1 MTAVLSLLLVQCFF
15 GACDTLWH
23 HEITEQLPRKR
34 AARRELRLHATR
46 EFIYGLVFFGLA
58 WREWRGWWA
67 WALAAVLLIEI
78 LLTLADFLE
87 EDRTRR
93 LPATERVLHTV
104 LAVNYGIWL
113 GVFLPRLGEWS
124 SEATSLPRADY
135 GWLSLLLTVA
145 AGGVM
150 LSALRNLYASLQH
163 SRPPFWLRH
172 PFYLGYDRNP
182 RTFLVTGAT
191 GFIGSAVVRKL
202 LARGDSVIVLTR
214 SADRALERFGPH
226 ARIIESLGQ
235 IEDATRIDGIVNL
248 AGAPILAL
256 PWTRGRRAVLLQS
269 RLWITHGLVRLCSRL
284 RRPPTVLVS
293 GSAIGFYGALAD
305 EECDEGT
312 PAGPKFQ
319 SELCREWEQAALQ
332 AESSGVRVVLMRTGF
347 VLGSG
352 GGALPRLSLPMRL
365 FAGATLSSG
374 RQWVSWIHLD
384 DLVRLIELALDRVT
398 VRGALNATAPHPVR
412 HAQFQRHLATQLR
425 RPLWARVP
433 GRMLR
438 VGLGEMAELLIGGQ
452 CVLPRRSLALG
463 FQFRYPKIEGALAA
477 LFPRDARLRS
487 GRPAQVYFNGRCRVC
502 NAEMSHYAGI
512 AKSESL
518 PICFIDSTR
527 DPESF
532 ARYGLRGDH
541 LERRVY
547 LRDGRG
553 HISSGLDA
561 LLELWRELPRYR
573 WLARVLSAPGL
584 RQIATVFYDLMLAP
598 SLAWSARRRA
608 SSQPR

>member
-23 HEITEQLPRKR
+23 HEITERLPQMRS
-34 AARRELRLHATR
+34 ARRELLLHATR
-46 EFIYGLVFFGLA
+46 EFLYGLVFLGLA
-58 WREWRGWWA
+58 WREWRGLWA
-67 WALAAVLLIEI
+67 WAFAAVLLIEI

-113 GVFLPRLGEWS
+113 GVFLPRLGAWS
-124 SEATSLPRADY
+124 SQATSLPRADY
-135 GWLSLLLTVA
+135 GWLSLLLTAA

-150 LSALRNLYASLQH
+150 LSALRNFYASLQH

-172 PFYLGYDRNP
+172 PFYLGYNGNP

-191 GFIGSAVVRKL
+191 GFIGTAVVRRL
-202 LARGDSVIVLTR
+202 LARGDSVIALTR
-214 SADRALERFGPH
+214 SAPRALERFGPH
-226 ARIIESLGQ
+226 ARIIESLEQ

-269 RLWITHGLVRLCSRL
+269 RLRITHELVRLCRRL
-284 RRPPTVLVS
+284 QRPPTILVS

-312 PAGPKFQ
+312 RSVPQFQ
-319 SELCREWEQAALQ
+319 SELCRKWERAATE
-332 AESSGVRVVLMRTGF
+332 AKSSGVRVVLVRTGF
-347 VLGSG
+347 VLGAG
-352 GGALPRLSLPMRL
+352 GGALPRLALPIRL
-365 FAGATLSSG
+365 FVGATLGSG

-398 VRGALNATAPHPVR
+398 VRGPLNATAPHPVR
-412 HAQFQRHLATQLR
+412 HAQFQRQLATQLR
-425 RPLWARVP
+425 RPMWAHVP
-433 GRMLR
+433 GWLLR

-452 CVLPRRSLALG
+452 RVLPRRSLALG
-463 FQFRYPKIEGALAA
+463 FQFRYPEIEGALAA
-477 LFPRDARLRS
+477 LFRHHAPLRP
-487 GRPAQVYFNGRCRVC
+487 GRPAQVYFNGQCRVC
-502 NAEMSHYAGI
+502 NAEMSYYAGI

-518 PICFIDSTR
+518 PISFIDSTR
-527 DPESF
+527 DPQSF

-561 LLELWRELPRYR
+561 LLELWRALPRYR
-573 WLARVLSAPGL
+573 WLARVLSVPGL
-584 RQIATVFYDLMLAP
+584 RQIATAFYDLMLAP